1 MAANIFCGVRSL
13 LALQMLL
20 KKESTKQEEEGLVY
34 MSITALI
41 FNCVHLVYLVYIYIY
56 IYLVYLVNL
65 VWCHI
70 IATLYTS
77 CILSNF
83 FLLFV
88 HSFFYILIY
97 DSTMMFNLDSIYIPS
112 KPSKA

>member
-56 IYLVYLVNL
+56 IPCIPCKSCMVPYHSYLVYL
-65 VWCHI
+65 
-70 IATLYTS
+70 LYTFK
-77 CILSNF
+77 LF
-83 FLLFV
+83 FTFCTFIFL
-88 HSFFYILIY
+88 Y
-97 DSTMMFNLDSIYIPS
+97 LDI
-112 KPSKA
+112 